1 MTKAKITGT
10 ELKITEREP
19 LLAGSVDLNKI
30 EFSFSGEWSG
40 LIKQID
46 FTNEQSGQSRRIS
59 AQMQVCTVPWELLRT
74 EGDINCYIRGIGA
87 DGKLKMRTNEANL
100 GTVLGSAQDD
110 VPGSASPTP
119 EVCDELAAKIGE
131 PTELETEAKD
141 NLVAAINEV
150 KQAADGKQDKL
161 IAGDN
166 ITIAADGKTISAT
179 GGGTSDVI
187 GYFEVTLTEREDG
200 LYTGSKTFA
209 QVKAEIESNKRFMF
223 IDGYDCVF
231 IVTNVGEAIIEF
243 AGMLDGT
250 DGWMAVTLAAD
261 DRWEITPE
269 VRISLDWYN
278 NLADDIGRLTNLT
291 TADKSNLVAAVNEVN
306 QIVDTKADA
315 AKLAVVAASG
325 SYNDLTDKPTIP
337 APVTEQTVSAWGFT
351 KNTGTYSKP
360 TDGIP
365 KADLANDVQDSL
377 SKAETALQSVS
388 TDDIVALAVTNAK
401 IANGAVSTGKIAMR
415 AVTEEKI
422 STELLD
428 KIDGMQPKT
437 ITDTAGYYTTDTVEG
452 ALAEIGGTLDGL
464 EAAINTI
471 RGIS

>member
-74 EGDINCYIRGIGA
+74 EGDISCYVRGIGA

-141 NLVAAINEV
+141 NLVAAVNEV
-150 KQAADGKQDKL
+150 KHTADSKQDRL

-231 IVTNVGEAIIEF
+231 IVTRIGNAIIEF

-250 DGWMAVTLAAD
+250 DGWLWVGVASD
-261 DRWEITPE
+261 DRWEIVPE

-278 NLADDIGRLTNLT
+278 LLADDIGKLTNLT
-291 TADKSNLVAAVNEVN
+291 TTDKSSLVAAINEVK
-306 QIVDTKADA
+306 QTADRKANA
-315 AKLAVVAASG
+315 AYLAPVATSG
-325 SYNDLTDKPTIP
+325 SYSHLSGKPTIP
-337 APVTEQTVSAWGFT
+337 SVPTATIEANAAARHTHDNKTLLDSITEALKTAWNTASEWVSTNGANVLSHISDSVRHITATERSAWNGKQDKLIAGDNIT
-351 KNTGTYSKP
+351 IAADGTISSTG
-360 TDGIP
+360 GGG
-365 KADLANDVQDSL
+365 ASL
-377 SKAETALQSVS
+377 
-388 TDDIVALAVTNAK
+388 TDDDIIDALYETGIINPATDS
-401 IANGAVSTGKIAMR
+401 GGKI
-415 AVTEEKI
+415 
-422 STELLD
+422 LLAD
-428 KIDGMQPKT
+428 DNNI
-437 ITDTAGYYTTDTVEG
+437 
-452 ALAEIGGTLDGL
+452 LTL
-464 EAAINTI
+464 
-471 RGIS
+471 

>member
-141 NLVAAINEV
+141 NLVAAVNEV
-150 KQAADGKQDKL
+150 KHTADSKQDKL

-179 GGGTSDVI
+179 GGGSSYDDTELRQRI
-187 GYFEVTLTEREDG
+187 GD
-200 LYTGSKTFA
+200 
-209 QVKAEIESNKRFMF
+209 IEAKESTW
-223 IDGYDCVF
+223 D
-231 IVTNVGEAIIEF
+231 A
-243 AGMLDGT
+243 
-250 DGWMAVTLAAD
+250 
-261 DRWEITPE
+261 
-269 VRISLDWYN
+269 
-278 NLADDIGRLTNLT
+278 
-291 TADKSNLVAAVNEVN
+291 KSNF
-306 QIVDTKADA
+306 
-315 AKLAVVAASG
+315 SG

-337 APVTEQTVSAWGFT
+337 DSVTEGTVSGWGFT

-365 KADLANDVQDSL
+365 KADLANDVQNSL

-388 TDDIVALAVTNAK
+388 TDNIDALAVTNAK
-401 IANGAVSTGKIAMR
+401 IANGAVSTGKIAR
-415 AVTEEKI
+415 GAVTEEKI
-422 STELLD
+422 STALLD

>member
-74 EGDINCYIRGIGA
+74 EGDINCYVRGIGA

-141 NLVAAINEV
+141 NLVAAVNEV
-150 KQAADGKQDKL
+150 KHTADSKQDKL

-179 GGGTSDVI
+179 GGGTSEVI
-187 GYFEVTLTEREDG
+187 GYFEVTLTERGDG

-231 IVTNVGEAIIEF
+231 IVTRIGNAIIEF
-243 AGMLDGT
+243 AGMSDGT
-250 DGWMAVTLAAD
+250 DGWMWVGVASD
-261 DRWEITPE
+261 ERWEIVPE

-278 NLADDIGRLTNLT
+278 NLADDIGKLTNLT
-291 TADKSNLVAAVNEVN
+291 TADKSNLVAAINEVK
-306 QIVDTKADA
+306 QAADGKQDKITSTN
-315 AKLAVVAASG
+315 KLAYSLISG
-325 SYNDLTDKPTIP
+325 TPTVP
-337 APVTEQTVSAWGFT
+337 TVPTNVSAFT
-351 KNTGTYSKP
+351 NDTGYLTLA
-360 TDGIP
+360 TLP
-365 KADLANDVQDSL
+365 KYEGV
-377 SKAETALQSVS
+377 
-388 TDDIVALAVTNAK
+388 
-401 IANGAVSTGKIAMR
+401 
-415 AVTEEKI
+415 
-422 STELLD
+422 
-428 KIDGMQPKT
+428 
-437 ITDTAGYYTTDTVEG
+437 VE
-452 ALAEIGGTLDGL
+452 
-464 EAAINTI
+464 
-471 RGIS
+471 